1 MTLVTDS
8 LPNNLQALKALV
20 AAQRAEIE
28 RLKMMIAKLRRTQ
41 FGRSSEQLD
50 AMIDQLQ
57 LSFEELEVSQ
67 TELTPPTEPPPRTVS
82 RRKPLLDTC
91 LAKSTSISPSRN
103 ALAAVGRFAIW
114 VRM

>member
-8 LPNNLQALKALV
+8 LPNDLQALKTLV
-20 AAQRAEIE
+20 SDQRAEIE

-57 LSFEELEVSQ
+57 LSLLNLRKGCGCN
-67 TELTPPTEPPPRTVS
+67 TEL
-82 RRKPLLDTC
+82 LC
-91 LAKSTSISPSRN
+91 LPIDLGLQR
-103 ALAAVGRFAIW
+103 G
-114 VRM
+114 